1 MVGIKD
7 GEFDQENTL
16 YHAHQRTEQEEA
28 RKLKDV
34 EEPLRSSDT
43 SSEGVLIEPSF
54 EYNEEVPSND
64 QPEQPKRCYM
74 KIIKIKTHLNP
85 HTQSMGLKT
94 PQAEQKEHPPLLA
107 TSAARPTTI
116 GNSSGT
122 TYAANTSTLAPAK
135 YAPNSAQ
142 AYRV

>member
-7 GEFDQENTL
+7 GEFEKENTL
-16 YHAHQRTEQEEA
+16 HHAHQRTEQEEA

-43 SSEGVLIEPSF
+43 SSEGVLLEPSF
-54 EYNEEVPSND
+54 EYDKEVPSKD
-64 QPEQPKRCYM
+64 QPEQPKKFYV
-74 KIIKIKTHLNP
+74 KIIKMKTHLNP
-85 HTQSMGLKT
+85 HTQSTGLKT
-94 PQAEQKEHPPLLA
+94 PEAKQKEHPPLLA
-107 TSAARPTTI
+107 TYATRSTTI
-116 GNSSGT
+116 GNSSGS

-142 AYRV
+142 AYRA